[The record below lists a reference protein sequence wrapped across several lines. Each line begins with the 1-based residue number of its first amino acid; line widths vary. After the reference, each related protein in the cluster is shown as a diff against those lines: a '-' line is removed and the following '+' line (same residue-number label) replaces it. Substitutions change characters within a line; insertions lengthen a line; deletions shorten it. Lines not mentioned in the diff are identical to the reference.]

1 MSLMNEALVEE
12 YEPIAS
18 GYYLANVARELLGL
32 NVKAPVVEML
42 DQAAVILESALAW
55 VHREASYERDG

>member
-1 MSLMNEALVEE
+1 MDEALEE

-32 NVKAPVVEML
+32 NAKAPVAEML
-42 DQAAVILESALAW
+42 DHAEKILESALEW
-55 VHREASYERDG
+55 VMAHQEASYERDG